1 MTVICTACG
10 VNAVIY
16 FIVLIFDYYS
26 LFPGMFITFYLEF
39 TLSEGWFSEIPS
51 VLVFGTILTIIFFT
65 SFCWSPQKFR
75 TVFRGCF
82 SVYVSYM

>member
-1 MTVICTACG
+1 MTFTVCG

-51 VLVFGTILTIIFFT
+51 VPYLEPSL
-65 SFCWSPQKFR
+65 Q
-75 TVFRGCF
+75 
-82 SVYVSYM
+82 